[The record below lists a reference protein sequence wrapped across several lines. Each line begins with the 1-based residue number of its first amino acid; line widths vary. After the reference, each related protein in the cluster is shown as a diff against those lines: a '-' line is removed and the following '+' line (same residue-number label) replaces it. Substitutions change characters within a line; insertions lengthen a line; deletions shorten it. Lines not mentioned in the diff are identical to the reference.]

1 MRGERVQG
9 LLRLDLGPR
18 SPKIGQ
24 KCPHFLPQRLDFRPS
39 DLRQPLG
46 MCFGWQA
53 PRVRVRSR
61 AVFAALKLSDHPG
74 APENTKNVHNF
85 CPTRSQ
91 SWLACGQ
98 IERRILPS
106 LEFFWQAP
114 GSRAPPHRGVMH
126 LRNAKGGCFGGLRRR
141 GRPKSGQNR
150 AKRLKNGRYQGR
162 EGQTGA
168 GHSTSRTPPHC
179 GSRPRAHARRLL

>member
-1 MRGERVQG
+1 
-9 LLRLDLGPR
+9 
-18 SPKIGQ
+18 
-24 KCPHFLPQRLDFRPS
+24 
-39 DLRQPLG
+39 
-46 MCFGWQA
+46 MCFDWQA

-141 GRPKSGQNR
+141 GRPKSSQNR
-150 AKRLKNGRYQGR
+150 AKRLKTAATRGGRAELGP
-162 EGQTGA
+162 GIALA
-168 GHSTSRTPPHC
+168 GPPRTAVAAPGPTRANLYSTLFTPFVLDCPIW
-179 GSRPRAHARRLL
+179 GLDLS